1 MIRTYKGDVTMASTV
16 GVIFSSIN
24 DEQVPELTKVRSKGS
39 IPYGGRYRIVDFA
52 LSNMVNSGITTVGM
66 ITKNNYQSLM
76 DHLGSGKEWDLA
88 RKEGGL
94 ILLPPYSDESEV
106 LYKNRLGALKGATAF
121 LKKCKEE
128 FVVIA
133 DSDAIYK
140 LDYSKVIA
148 QHVETNS
155 DFTMVYHKHKC
166 GECNSYMMFDVDKSG
181 RINAIDVNEKATGVK
196 KHYINVFVARTS
208 FLLNVLQTAVSRGFT
223 SFSKD
228 ILIPGLKTYK
238 IYGYE
243 FDGYYC
249 NIDSLKSYFKANMDL
264 LNKDVREEIFGARDV
279 YTKVNDAPPAKFTD
293 TAKVKN
299 SLVHD
304 GCLIE
309 GTVENCILFRGVK
322 VGKGTTLKNCIIMS
336 ENVIGDNCNL
346 SYVVSDK
353 DTSISNGRT
362 LAGCEQQPY
371 FINKGS
377 RI

>member
-1 MIRTYKGDVTMASTV
+1 MATTV

-24 DEQVPELTKVRSKGS
+24 DENVPELTKVRSKGS
-39 IPYGGRYRIVDFA
+39 IPYGGRYRLVDFA

-94 ILLPPYSDESEV
+94 ILLPPYSDESEI
-106 LYKNRLGALKGATAF
+106 LYKNRLEALKGASAF
-121 LKKCKEE
+121 LKKCKED

-133 DSDAIYK
+133 DSDAVYK
-140 LDYSKVIA
+140 LDYSKVIE
-148 QHVETNS
+148 QHIKTNA
-155 DFTMVYHKHKC
+155 DITMVYHEH
-166 GECNSYMMFDVDKSG
+166 ENTPDYRSYMLFQTDKSNK
-181 RINAIDVNEKATGVK
+181 ITSIDVNAYSEGVQ

-208 FLLNVLQTAVSRGFT
+208 FLLSIINTSIARGLT
-223 SFSKD
+223 SFSND
-228 ILIPGLKTYK
+228 ILIPGIKEHK
-238 IYGYE
+238 IYGYK
-243 FDGYYC
+243 FDGYYQ
-249 NIDSLKSYFKANMDL
+249 NIDSLGLYFKANMDL
-264 LNKDVREEIFGARDV
+264 LDANVRREIFGQRDV
-279 YTKVNDAPPAKFTD
+279 YTKVNDAPPAKYAD
-293 TAKVKN
+293 TAKVTN
-299 SLVHD
+299 SLIHD

-322 VGKGTTLKNCIIMS
+322 IGKGTVVKNSIIMS
-336 ENVIGDNCNL
+336 ENIIGDNCNI

-353 DTSISNGRT
+353 DSTITNGVT
-362 LAGCEQQPY
+362 LAGCKQKPY